1 MAMIAAAVAARHRAA
16 RERERS
22 RSARRKVMLSRST
35 SKNRTPLPRMIM
47 VRPVHGPERADP
59 DVLAT
64 MFVYAHF
71 NHLSNK
77 AIGNVGNLPDA
88 LVREVFSFL
97 HRNSVKET
105 AQAVY
110 KSAAAGDASEG
121 ASGGHGRVVAL
132 PQERVRERERSQRSE
147 KRERRERERERE
159 GAIV

>member
-22 RSARRKVMLSRST
+22 RSARRKVMLSRSPST
-35 SKNRTPLPRMIM
+35 NRTPLPRLIM
-47 VRPVHGPERADP
+47 VRPVETERADP
-59 DVLAT
+59 DVSETRFL
-64 MFVYAHF
+64 FAHF

-77 AIGNVGNLPDA
+77 AIGNVGKLPDV

-121 ASGGHGRVVAL
+121 ASGGGGWWGRRMGRRFAS
-132 PQERVRERERSQRSE
+132 RES
-147 KRERRERERERE
+147 
-159 GAIV
+159 V

>member
-1 MAMIAAAVAARHRAA
+1 
-16 RERERS
+16 
-22 RSARRKVMLSRST
+22 
-35 SKNRTPLPRMIM
+35 MIM

-132 PQERVRERERSQRSE
+132 PQERVRERERREISQRSE
-147 KRERRERERERE
+147 RARERENEKVQSYSVCA
-159 GAIV
+159 AI